1 MLRTLPSLPLV
12 RCRALS
18 RSFSELAAPQ
28 EAIAKADE
36 IISRTSRLFID
47 NQYVE
52 AEAGRLPVLS
62 PRDGKPFA
70 SIAHA
75 SAGDVD
81 RAVQSARRCFDND
94 GWPQQDVKAR
104 AEILK
109 RIAESLRKPEVSDA
123 LCVIESRDCGK
134 PFSESQGDLGV
145 CADTFD
151 YYAEMAPKIMKTSH
165 PSTGTAEFYA
175 RIESEPL
182 GVIGCITPWNFP
194 LMQAVLKVAPA
205 LAAGCSVVL
214 KPSPLAS
221 LTCCAL
227 GELVAAA
234 GAPPGAL
241 NVITGGPPEALEGG
255 GSSGQYLI
263 DHHMLDKVSFTGSG
277 TAGQKMLEASAS
289 KLRPTCLE
297 LGGKSA
303 FIIFDDVADSL
314 DSVVD
319 WVMVGIFQCTGQVCS
334 ATSRVLVHESLE
346 QKLVDRLLERV
357 RTIKV
362 GDPLVAGTLMGPLV
376 SEGQKQKVLGMI
388 KQAEADGAKNHA
400 LPLQLSTELQQ
411 GYYVPPTVL
420 SNLPY
425 NSTAWKE
432 EIFGPVLAIRSFS
445 TDEEAVRLANDTPY
459 GLANAVY
466 SRDYRRCKRVASQL
480 KSGVVWENCSQVLFP
495 STPFGGRQGRA
506 SGFGFEL
513 GPAGLKEFLSE
524 KTVIS
529 NDRTTFDWGIYKQA

>member
-1 MLRTLPSLPLV
+1 MPSLPLV